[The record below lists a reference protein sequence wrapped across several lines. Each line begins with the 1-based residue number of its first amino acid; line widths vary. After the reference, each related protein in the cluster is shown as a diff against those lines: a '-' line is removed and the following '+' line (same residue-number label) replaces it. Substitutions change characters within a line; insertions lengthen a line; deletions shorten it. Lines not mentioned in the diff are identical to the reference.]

1 MKPTMNMMLRSAA
14 LVAGLAALPGCPL
27 VDAQAD
33 VPDVCLT
40 YPNLQVQTP
49 EVDSVTRSFVFD
61 DLSKV
66 ADLVKHEASLEFTRA
81 ELRVTSGLDDLSFVE
96 AFHLVVSTGDP
107 KSMLP
112 PLTIYDC
119 DGDCAPEGDTLT
131 LPAGLAKNAIDYL
144 RTSSIKVDLGFQGKI
159 PAASWTMDI
168 DVCMKGSAGYT
179 VSP

>member
-1 MKPTMNMMLRSAA
+1 MSPTMTMLLRSAA

-27 VDAQAD
+27 IDAQAD

-40 YPNLQVQTP
+40 YPNLQIQTP
-49 EVDSVTRSFVFD
+49 AVDSASQSFVFD

-66 ADLVKHEASLEFTRA
+66 KDLVNHDASLEFTRA
-81 ELRVTSGLDDLSFVE
+81 ELRVTSGIDDLSFVQ
-96 AFHLVVSTGDP
+96 AFHLVVSTDDP
-107 KSMLP
+107 ASKLP

-119 DGDCAPEGDTLT
+119 DGDCAPDGGTLA
-131 LPAGLAKNAIDYL
+131 LPAGVAGNVIDYL
-144 RTSSIKVDLGFQGKI
+144 RTSSIKVDLAFEGRI